1 METIERTE
9 VEQVSVEDHSPSI
22 DTDASVSANGLQNE
36 LREIAD
42 SFDVTGF
49 KCAKCNLAHMHDT
62 TKHRLSDSF
71 DSFDTDDVTDMNY
84 NSVCH
89 CGVQEAGRRGSDVG
103 IDEGEASRI
112 ANDAPIP
119 PESSR
124 AMDDELGTL

>member
-22 DTDASVSANGLQNE
+22 DTDGSVSANGLQNE

-103 IDEGEASRI
+103 IDESEASRI